1 MSDLPTLP
9 EPPLPTL
16 EQQLVTANESVTRLT
31 LANVTLTKQL
41 SEAESRNKKLKR
53 SSRNEESSL
62 RTQLATAQSR
72 RG

>member
-1 MSDLPTLP
+1 MSDLPTLS
-9 EPPLPTL
+9 EPQQPTL

-53 SSRNEESSL
+53 NSRNEESSL